1 MLKNLRINHEGILPS
16 FSPDITEYYLTVPEN
31 INKIDVEAIPENP
44 NLKVEITGNDNLK
57 IGENLITVNVTGEDE
72 IYNIHVLKTD
82 NYETLNNNLEVL
94 SIENGLL
101 DPPFDSNITEYKL
114 EVMYDVKN
122 LNILAVPENEDAI
135 IEISRSIRIG
145 CW

>member
-72 IYNIHVLKTD
+72 IYNIHALKTD

-101 DPPFDSNITEYKL
+101 DPPFDSNITE
-114 EVMYDVKN
+114 
-122 LNILAVPENEDAI
+122 
-135 IEISRSIRIG
+135 
-145 CW
+145 

>member
-1 MLKNLRINHEGILPS
+1 MGRL
-16 FSPDITEYYLTVPEN
+16 
-31 INKIDVEAIPENP
+31 IDE
-44 NLKVEITGNDNLK
+44 
-57 IGENLITVNVTGEDE
+57 
-72 IYNIHVLKTD
+72 NIHVLKTD

-135 IEISRSIRIG
+135 IEISRSIQIG

>member
-16 FSPDITEYYLTVPEN
+16 FSPDIKEYYLTVSEN

-57 IGENLITVNVTGEDE
+57 IGENLITINVTGEDE

-82 NYETLNNNLEVL
+82 NYENLNNNLEVL

-135 IEISRSIRIG
+135 IEISRSI
-145 CW
+145 